1 MPAPAARLFAT
12 VLLLAAAPALHAQ
25 GGLAEYRRADTI
37 IDELQPLIRNL
48 PGFDHARLAAAL
60 AAAGAGTFE
69 ETALP
74 LATGLVIGRDLS
86 ALRFDRSGTRWT
98 CTLTD
103 YRCESGPVPGP
114 AARDDDGP
122 RRSPDGQWDALIMNY
137 NVHIR
142 PAAGGAAVA
151 LSRDGSEGDAYELG
165 SIRWSPDSRKIAAYR
180 VRPGYRRLVHYV
192 ESSPRDQV
200 QPKYSTRPYPKPG
213 DVLDTRQPVIFD
225 IASRQQFI
233 VDNALFPNAYDLRRP
248 VWRDDSRSFSF
259 EYNERGHR
267 VYRVIEVDA
276 TTGRARAAVSEATET
291 FFSYYS
297 TLWRRDVND
306 GREIL
311 WLVER
316 DGWKHIW
323 LYDGTTGRVKNQVT
337 RGPWV
342 VRHVEHVDEE
352 RRQIIFAASGVEP
365 GRDPYL
371 IDIYRINFD
380 GTGMRRLTQGDGHH
394 AVTFSPG
401 REYFVDVWSRVDL
414 PPVAELR
421 RTSDGSLVME
431 LERTDIAALEAAGWR
446 RPEVFSAK
454 GRDGKTDIWGI
465 IIRPTNFDPNRRYP
479 VIENIYAG
487 PHNHFVPKTFSLQ
500 AGMQALAELG
510 FIVVQMDGMGTAQ
523 RSKAFHDVAW
533 KNIGDAGFPD
543 RILWHQAVAAKYA
556 YYDIDRVGIYGTS
569 AGGQSSMGALLFH
582 PDFYKV
588 AVSFVG
594 CHDNRMDKI
603 SWNEQWMS
611 WPVGPE
617 YEASSN
623 VVHAH
628 RLQGKLLLMVGELD
642 TNVDPASTLQ
652 VVDALI
658 RADRDFDFLYM
669 PGTGHSSGGAYGTRK
684 RNDFFVRHLL
694 GVEPPAWRSRLVL
707 GSLRAEDEWLH
718 VGDDEDAPR
727 VHEWR

>member
-1 MPAPAARLFAT
+1 
-12 VLLLAAAPALHAQ
+12 
-25 GGLAEYRRADTI
+25 
-37 IDELQPLIRNL
+37 
-48 PGFDHARLAAAL
+48 
-60 AAAGAGTFE
+60 
-69 ETALP
+69 
-74 LATGLVIGRDLS
+74 
-86 ALRFDRSGTRWT
+86 
-98 CTLTD
+98 
-103 YRCESGPVPGP
+103 
-114 AARDDDGP
+114 
-122 RRSPDGQWDALIMNY
+122 
-137 NVHIR
+137 
-142 PAAGGAAVA
+142 
-151 LSRDGSEGDAYELG
+151 
-165 SIRWSPDSRKIAAYR
+165 
-180 VRPGYRRLVHYV
+180 
-192 ESSPRDQV
+192 
-200 QPKYSTRPYPKPG
+200 
-213 DVLDTRQPVIFD
+213 
-225 IASRQQFI
+225 
-233 VDNALFPNAYDLRRP
+233 LFPNAYDLRRP

-311 WLVER
+311 WLSER